1 MLTNK
6 TLRSIIT
13 KVSLL
18 KKSKL
23 NQYGEVSEWFKELVL
38 KTSDSARGRGFE
50 SHSLRQ
56 LNIFFHQRAYG
67 EVPKWL
73 KGFAWKAD
81 RSLIAARGFKSLLLR
96 HFYQI
101 RSWKKLRKKM
111 KKYLTSLKRCDKIS
125 LAAEKAGANK
135 TDP

>member
-50 SHSLRQ
+50 SH
-56 LNIFFHQRAYG
+56 
-67 EVPKWL
+67 
-73 KGFAWKAD
+73 
-81 RSLIAARGFKSLLLR
+81 LLR
-96 HFYQI
+96 CIH
-101 RSWKKLRKKM
+101 WDTNL
-111 KKYLTSLKRCDKIS
+111 IS
-125 LAAEKAGANK
+125 LVSQLIWRSTQEAEGA
-135 TDP
+135 PLERE

>member
-38 KTSDSARGRGFE
+38 KTSDSERGRGFE
-50 SHSLRQ
+50 SHSLRH
-56 LNIFFHQRAYG
+56 IFFKCILYLAC
-67 EVPKWL
+67 
-73 KGFAWKAD
+73 
-81 RSLIAARGFKSLLLR
+81 RSTQVAEGAPLLR
-96 HFYQI
+96 
-101 RSWKKLRKKM
+101 
-111 KKYLTSLKRCDKIS
+111 
-125 LAAEKAGANK
+125 E
-135 TDP
+135 

>member
-38 KTSDSARGRGFE
+38 KTSDSERGRGFE

-101 RSWKKLRKKM
+101 RSRKNF
-111 KKYLTSLKRCDKIS
+111 
-125 LAAEKAGANK
+125 EKDEKN
-135 TDP
+135 T

>member
-1 MLTNK
+1 MKKFKKGVDRRVILRYNNTTASENTKQTKEKNKKTSKKVLTNK

-38 KTSDSARGRGFE
+38 KTSDSERGRGFE

-56 LNIFFHQRAYG
+56 LNIFSS
-67 EVPKWL
+67 ESIW
-73 KGFAWKAD
+73 
-81 RSLIAARGFKSLLLR
+81 RSTQVVEGVRLESG
-96 HFYQI
+96 
-101 RSWKKLRKKM
+101 
-111 KKYLTSLKRCDKIS
+111 
-125 LAAEKAGANK
+125 
-135 TDP
+135 

>member
-38 KTSDSARGRGFE
+38 KTSDSERGRGFE
-50 SHSLRQ
+50 SHSLRHFLMMDQ
-56 LNIFFHQRAYG
+56 LIRI
-67 EVPKWL
+67 W
-73 KGFAWKAD
+73 
-81 RSLIAARGFKSLLLR
+81 RSTQVAEGAPLLR
-96 HFYQI
+96 
-101 RSWKKLRKKM
+101 
-111 KKYLTSLKRCDKIS
+111 
-125 LAAEKAGANK
+125 E
-135 TDP
+135 